1 VQDLTGLK
9 DVAAWPKM
17 RQSIE
22 TSIQSVIG
30 KPKKDSVDLQVK
42 VMDELDCPGYVRRRV
57 NYFVDEWGRV
67 SAWMFVP
74 EVADE
79 KPAILCCHPRSAM
92 GKDELAGFEGGDPN
106 LALAKYFAERGYV
119 TFAPDC
125 ITSGERTYARQE
137 AFHTKSFYKE
147 HPKSSLMGKML
158 ADHIKCID
166 LLSESEDVD
175 PARIGVLGHGLGG
188 ANALLLA
195 AFDDRVRTVVSSC
208 GFTRLADD
216 PNPNRWVEDDG
227 CELMPKL
234 AAALKKDK
242 LPFDWEHV
250 LALIA
255 PNPTL
260 LITALNDET
269 LPKTASCATA
279 LKHAQTVYKL
289 LGARDAVDNTTH
301 KGGHAM
307 PLEAL
312 DASLEW
318 MDRWL

>member
-1 VQDLTGLK
+1 MQDLTGLK

-17 RQSIE
+17 RHAIE

-30 KPKKDSVDLQVK
+30 KPKKNSIDLQMK
-42 VMDELDCPGYVRRRV
+42 VMDELDGPGFARRRV
-57 NYFVDEWGRV
+57 NYFTDEWGRV

-74 EVADE
+74 EGSDE
-79 KPAILCCHPRSAM
+79 KPAILCCHPRSRM

-106 LALAKYFAERGYV
+106 LALARYFAERGYV

-137 AFHTKSFYKE
+137 AFNTKPFYKE

-166 LLSESEDVD
+166 LLCESEDVD
-175 PARIGVLGHGLGG
+175 PARIGVIGHGLGG
-188 ANALLLA
+188 TNALMLA
-195 AFDDRVRTVVSSC
+195 AFDERVRAVVSSC
-208 GFTRLADD
+208 GFTRMSED
-216 PNPNRWVEDDG
+216 PNPYRWVEDEG

-234 AAALKKDK
+234 GAALKKDK

-255 PNPTL
+255 PSPTL
-260 LITALNDET
+260 LITASNDDK
-269 LPKTASCATA
+269 LPKTSSCATA
-279 LKHAQTVYKL
+279 VKHAQAVYKL
-289 LGARDAVDNTTH
+289 LGAKDTVQNMTH
-301 KGGHAM
+301 KDGHRL
-307 PLEAL
+307 PQEAL

>member
-1 VQDLTGLK
+1 MEDIKGLK
-9 DVAAWPKM
+9 GVGAWPKM

-30 KPKKDSVDLQVK
+30 KPKKDSIDLQVK
-42 VMDELDCPGYVRRRV
+42 VMDELDCPGYARRRV

-67 SAWMFVP
+67 AAWMFVP
-74 EVADE
+74 EGGYE
-79 KPAILCCHPRSAM
+79 KPAIVCCHPRSAM

-119 TFAPDC
+119 TIAPDC
-125 ITSGERTYARQE
+125 ITSGDRIYSRQE
-137 AFHTKSFYKE
+137 AFNTKTFSKE
-147 HPKSSLMGKML
+147 HPKSTLMGKML
-158 ADHIKCID
+158 ADHIKCVD

-188 ANALLLA
+188 ANALMLG
-195 AFDDRVRTVVSSC
+195 AFDDRVCTVVSSC
-208 GFTRLADD
+208 GFTRFSDD
-216 PNPNRWVEDDG
+216 PNPERWVEDEG
-227 CELMPKL
+227 CELMPQL
-234 AAALKKDK
+234 GAALKKKK

-250 LALIA
+250 IALIA
-255 PNPTL
+255 PSPTL
-260 LITALNDET
+260 LITALNDEK
-269 LPKTASCATA
+269 LPKTSSCEAAVKEARTI
-279 LKHAQTVYKL
+279 YKL
-289 LGARDAVDNTTH
+289 LGAKDAIGNFTH
-301 KGGHAM
+301 KEGHSM